1 MKTRGKT
8 EVPPRETL
16 APGRDGPSSGTGTGG
31 AGGRRNRLKGTR
43 VVKAE
48 PLLKHRQATGPALP
62 CHAGHLLSG
71 HQCYT

>member
-16 APGRDGPSSGTGTGG
+16 APGRDRPSSGTGTGG

-48 PLLKHRQATGPALP
+48 PSTWSCPLLCPLSVPLDSRT
-62 CHAGHLLSG
+62 HLHCL
-71 HQCYT
+71 TD